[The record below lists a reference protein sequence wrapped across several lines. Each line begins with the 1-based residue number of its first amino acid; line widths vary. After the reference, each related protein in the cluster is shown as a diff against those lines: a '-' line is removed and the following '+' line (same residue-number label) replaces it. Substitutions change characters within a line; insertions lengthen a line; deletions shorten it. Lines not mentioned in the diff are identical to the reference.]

1 MKDWNKKIEKGRVKN
16 FRLFHTPFL
25 TGSKRSYCSFFFS
38 ESRQHFQMQ
47 ASGAYK
53 EEQWM
58 HLRSLQLLMQYLS
71 YQLFHLWMKNYRSF
85 HPLFCC
91 HLFIVVFLIIVFL
104 IVVFLVIIFLAI
116 IRCVF
121 YESGKIKSGDCF
133 AYLCRSSICVGKYF
147 VESCKGSFVS
157 GYRIS
162 SVSVKISYSLINLL
176 LKLRFVSYKNCI
188 CKGGNSF
195 INFCLVA
202 SSFVR
207 TSFALSRAT
216 L

>member
-1 MKDWNKKIEKGRVKN
+1 MDASPV
-16 FRLFHTPFL
+16 FAAFDAVSFLSAFPFVDEEL
-25 TGSKRSYCSFFFS
+25 AFVPSSF
-38 ESRQHFQMQ
+38 
-47 ASGAYK
+47 
-53 EEQWM
+53 
-58 HLRSLQLLMQYLS
+58 LLS
-71 YQLFHLWMKNYRSF
+71 SF
-85 HPLFCC
+85 
-91 HLFIVVFLIIVFL
+91 FIVVFFIVVFL

-133 AYLCRSSICVGKYF
+133 AYLCRSSICVSKYF

-188 CKGGNSF
+188 SESSEASS
-195 INFCLVA
+195 ISAWVA
-202 SSFVR
+202 SS
-207 TSFALSRAT
+207 LSRTAFAVLT
-216 L
+216 AAL